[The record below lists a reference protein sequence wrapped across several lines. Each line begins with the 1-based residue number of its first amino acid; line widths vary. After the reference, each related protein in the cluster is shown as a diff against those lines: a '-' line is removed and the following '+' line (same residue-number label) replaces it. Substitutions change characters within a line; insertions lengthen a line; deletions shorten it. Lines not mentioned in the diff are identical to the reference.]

1 MFIVMQLLVQNLDT
15 EAHDSNPT
23 RQSQE
28 EQRPGTEDKPWNWGG
43 RNEFKA
49 GLGSMR
55 PCSNGVGVG
64 KRTVQLL
71 LGTFFNQKDFKK
83 NSGRI

>member
-1 MFIVMQLLVQNLDT
+1 MFIVLLLLVQSLDT
-15 EAHDSNPT
+15 EAHNSNPT
-23 RQSQE
+23 RPGGVRKIKGQA
-28 EQRPGTEDKPWNWGG
+28 RRTNPGTGERDT
-43 RNEFKA
+43 EFKA

-71 LGTFFNQKDFKK
+71 LGTFFNQKD
-83 NSGRI
+83 